1 MTSKAWY
8 FPTAVL
14 LALLGGCASLS
25 QPEFHSAYVVVGE
38 EGSAIARVITAGSSC
53 PAMQADGRTVP
64 MQERAAPATVPQRP
78 TVSAIHESKP
88 SAFPVRVCEAAIPA
102 GTRAASIGAQAL
114 PLPRPAYRRIVVIGD
129 TGCRLKGRTN
139 QDCNDIAAYP
149 FATVA
154 QAAAN
159 FRPELVIHVGDYHYR
174 ETACPAAKP
183 GCQGSSWGYGWD
195 TWRDDLFVPGRALLA
210 AAPWVAA
217 RGNHES
223 CNRGGQGFMRFLD
236 VRPFRASH
244 SCDRAADDH
253 QADYSDPFA
262 VPLGDGAQL
271 LVMDTANSWY
281 KGFEPGDP
289 RMAIY
294 GDGYR
299 KMAALAARQPH
310 AIVVNHQ
317 PLLALGGR
325 VNPKGPTIL
334 EGGDLGLIQAFGQHN
349 PKLFPQ
355 QVQLVLSGHQHLWQ
369 QTGFHSDHPV
379 QVVSGF
385 AGTDEDLAPLPAVV
399 PPGVEPAPGAVVD
412 QMSTWVGGY
421 GFMTLEREGPA
432 VWTSKVWDRHGKLQN
447 TCRIE
452 GRRSRCELASV
463 PAPVTP

>member
-1 MTSKAWY
+1 MTSKGWRCLAAAGVLAAGCTSIERPHSHAAY
-8 FPTAVL
+8 VL
-14 LALLGGCASLS
+14 L
-25 QPEFHSAYVVVGE
+25 GE
-38 EGSAIARVITAGSSC
+38 DGQAIARTITTLPAC
-53 PAMQADGRTVP
+53 PDLLADGRALP
-64 MQERAAPATVPQRP
+64 MRERAGPATVPQRP
-78 TVSAIHESKP
+78 TVSAPHESKP
-88 SAFPVRVCEAAIPA
+88 SEFPVRVCEAPLPA
-102 GTRAASIGAQAL
+102 GVRAAAVGAAAL
-114 PLPRPAYRRIVVIGD
+114 PLPKPAYRRIVVIGD

-139 QDCNDIAAYP
+139 QDCNDPVAYP
-149 FATVA
+149 FAAVA
-154 QAAAN
+154 QAAAR
-159 FRPELVIHVGDYHYR
+159 FQPDLVVHVGDYHYR
-174 ETACPAAKP
+174 ETACPANRP

-223 CNRGGQGFMRFLD
+223 CNRGGQGYMRFMD
-236 VRPFRASH
+236 VRPFRPSH
-244 SCDRAADDH
+244 SCDRAGDDA

-271 LVMDTANSWY
+271 VVMDTANSWY
-281 KGFEPGDP
+281 KGFDAKDP

-299 KMAALAARQPH
+299 KMAQLAARQPH

-325 VNPKGPTIL
+325 VNRNGPTIL

-349 PKLFPQ
+349 PKLFPPN
-355 QVQLVLSGHQHLWQ
+355 VQMVLSGHQHVWQ
-369 QTGFHSDHPV
+369 QTGFASDHPV

-399 PPGVEPAPGAVVD
+399 PPGTEPAPGAVVD
-412 QMSTWVGGY
+412 QMSSWVGGY
-421 GFMTLEREGPA
+421 GFMTLERTGPA
-432 VWTSKVWDRHGKLQN
+432 AWTGKVWDRHGKLQN

-463 PAPVTP
+463 PTPVTP